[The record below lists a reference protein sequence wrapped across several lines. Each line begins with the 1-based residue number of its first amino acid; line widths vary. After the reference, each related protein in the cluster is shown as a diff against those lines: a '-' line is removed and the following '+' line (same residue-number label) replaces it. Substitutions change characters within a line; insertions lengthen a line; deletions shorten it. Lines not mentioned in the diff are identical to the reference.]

1 MNMTDEQTRIKI
13 AEAIGAIRGRDL
25 GYTYGQANEL
35 YLADPNGDYHDLN
48 DWSKKYRWLRF
59 YDPLNDLN
67 AMQSAVFHLDP
78 LQRAMFQQNLGTIAT
93 AHSIC
98 FCECTSRMWADAF
111 IKTLNL
117 ETE

>member
-1 MNMTDEQTRIKI
+1 MNMTDEQMRIVI

-25 GYTYGQANEL
+25 GYTYGQADEL

-67 AMQSAVFHLDP
+67 AMHEAEKTIKDTHYWRTYKYELNVMPIEDIHATAR
-78 LQRAMFQQNLGTIAT
+78 QRAI
-93 AHSIC
+93 
-98 FCECTSRMWADAF
+98 AF

-117 ETE
+117 EPK